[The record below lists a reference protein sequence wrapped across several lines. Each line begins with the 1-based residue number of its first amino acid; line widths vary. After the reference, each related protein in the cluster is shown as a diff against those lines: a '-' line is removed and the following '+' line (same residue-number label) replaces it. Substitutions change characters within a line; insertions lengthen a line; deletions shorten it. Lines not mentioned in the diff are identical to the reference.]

1 MIESFEIQLKTGEL
15 ARFSIWKSAF
25 KSETAYF
32 AKVVELAKISPK
44 NNFGQIVRK
53 GEKTIYYSDPL
64 KLKADLISFYTASA

>member
-1 MIESFEIQLKTGEL
+1 MIETFEIQLKTGQM

-32 AKVVELAKISPK
+32 AKMIERGKINPK

-53 GEKTIYYSDPL
+53 GKKTIYYADPL
-64 KLKADLISFYTASA
+64 KLKEDLILFYKA

>member
-1 MIESFEIQLKTGEL
+1 MIETFEMQLKTGQV

-32 AKVVELAKISPK
+32 AKMIELTKINPK

-53 GEKTIYYSDPL
+53 GEKKIYYADPL
-64 KLKADLISFYTASA
+64 KLKEDLILFYKA